1 MDGGRFHAEAIFW
14 FCQNSLSKVYMD
26 VHFWRY
32 FRFACINLPSKMY
45 KGSTFF
51 DSTALQANSRSLF
64 FHAFLTI
71 FRSFVVFSQ
80 LKSLSLWEKCGSI
93 KTVHPCTVLMPEF
106 CKQNSVLFCLPRP
119 PEAVVFTAF
128 KNPHRL
134 YEKTSCFAVIFSRFF
149 FSADALL
156 CRKLQI
162 GYYWLFLCGKWSAH
176 GLWNVLKSIF
186 FTW

>member
-1 MDGGRFHAEAIFW
+1 MSSRLRGVHRDSAWTENKRKTSFYVTARVKKEGVQALSLRLHKSTVKNVQGKYIFW
-14 FCQNSLSKVYMD
+14 QY
-26 VHFWRY
+26 
-32 FRFACINLPSKMY
+32 CITGKF
-45 KGSTFF
+45 T
-51 DSTALQANSRSLF
+51 SLF

-71 FRSFVVFSQ
+71 FRSFVVSFTSE
-80 LKSLSLWEKCGSI
+80 SLSVLEKCGSI

-149 FSADALL
+149 FSADAL
-156 CRKLQI
+156 
-162 GYYWLFLCGKWSAH
+162 
-176 GLWNVLKSIF
+176 NP
-186 FTW
+186 